1 MLIVS
6 VVLLK
11 RIVEVTIEPKEL
23 GHDTEVERHLG
34 VIIWL
39 VVVSSAN
46 GVDFLVQVRMN
57 Q

>member
-11 RIVEVTIEPKEL
+11 RVVEVTIEPEEL
-23 GHDTEVERHLG
+23 GHDSEVEGHLR
-34 VIIWL
+34 VIIGL
-39 VVVSSAN
+39 VVVSSAD

>member
-11 RIVEVTIEPKEL
+11 RVVEVTIEPEEL
-23 GHDTEVERHLG
+23 GHDTKVERHLR
-34 VIIWL
+34 VIIGL
-39 VVVSSAN
+39 VVVSSAD